1 VKSGWMQV
9 DIPVYMNKGNNRLRL
24 RVYARGDAKELP
36 VKVYWDDVKLKAL
49 SELVKS
55 EERGGYGD
63 VRMEKVR

>member
-1 VKSGWMQV
+1 MWK
-9 DIPVYMNKGNNRLRL
+9 
-24 RVYARGDAKELP
+24 AKELP

-55 EERGGYGD
+55 EERRGYGD